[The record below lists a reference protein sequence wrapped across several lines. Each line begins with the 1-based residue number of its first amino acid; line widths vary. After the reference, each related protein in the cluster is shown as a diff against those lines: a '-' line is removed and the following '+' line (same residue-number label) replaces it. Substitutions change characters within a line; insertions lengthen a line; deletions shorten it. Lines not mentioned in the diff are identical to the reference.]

1 MFQQIKQQRN
11 KKSNN
16 NIVKSL
22 LDMDEQP
29 NPTAVAQQAA
39 TEYLIQSESD
49 KEPNVKQ
56 QAEEEAR
63 KKAEEEAEA
72 AWAKAEAEAARTKV
86 TATMTKQYENVAKEN
101 TILNDKINTHM
112 FSENK
117 DKKDIDD
124 EKSKYLQETILTMRF
139 INNCLFGIYLTLFA
153 GLAYTIY
160 NKDLNVKAKIALFLV
175 FLLYPFFISALQ
187 DNLRFIYNFLFSA
200 TTNINTSSLP
210 ESNELIND
218 NTSNIHK
225 TEENEVDYNALV
237 KENSILGT
245 KVSNNKNDSL
255 VNSRNSIF
263 TADQSEQYKT
273 MNSYLFILYYLCA
286 LGFIYVLFATAS
298 FPFNIYLKII
308 IVVLLAGYP
317 YYIDMITIMLMYV
330 LTVLYNLI
338 MGQPYKD
345 PNTKYDTVVF

>member
-1 MFQQIKQQRN
+1 
-11 KKSNN
+11 
-16 NIVKSL
+16 
-22 LDMDEQP
+22 
-29 NPTAVAQQAA
+29 
-39 TEYLIQSESD
+39 
-49 KEPNVKQ
+49 
-56 QAEEEAR
+56 
-63 KKAEEEAEA
+63 
-72 AWAKAEAEAARTKV
+72 
-86 TATMTKQYENVAKEN
+86 MTKQYENVVKEN
-101 TILNDKINTHM
+101 VILNDKINTYM

-117 DKKDIDD
+117 GKQDIDD

-200 TTNINTSSLP
+200 STNINTSSVP
-210 ESNELIND
+210 ESNEVVN
-218 NTSNIHK
+218 NNATNIYNSYD
-225 TEENEVDYNALV
+225 NEVDYNALV

-245 KVSNNKNDSL
+245 KVTNNKNDSL

-273 MNSYLFILYYLCA
+273 MNSYLFILYYLCV

-298 FPFNIYLKII
+298 FPFNIYIKII

-317 YYIDMITIMLMYV
+317 YYIDMITIIIMYV